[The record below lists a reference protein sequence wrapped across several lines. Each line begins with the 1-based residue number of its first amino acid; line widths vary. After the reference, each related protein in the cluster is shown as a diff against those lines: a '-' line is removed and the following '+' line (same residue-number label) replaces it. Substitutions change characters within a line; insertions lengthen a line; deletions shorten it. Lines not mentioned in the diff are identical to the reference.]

1 MTRKSYKGLITLNV
15 LLIVALVLVSIG
27 PSDSSAQNANRARG
41 QYSALSMT
49 IPGSVS
55 DAIAIVDANNQEIV
69 ALRWDASRRSLAGI
83 DYVSLQ
89 LPEGASGGGTR
100 R

>member
-1 MTRKSYKGLITLNV
+1 MNKRSYRGLITLNV

-27 PSDSSAQNANRARG
+27 PSESNAQNANRARG
-41 QYSALSMT
+41 QYSAIT
-49 IPGSVS
+49 IAVPGSVT
-55 DAIAIVDANNQEIV
+55 DAIAIIDANNQEIV

-83 DYVSLQ
+83 DYASLQ
-89 LPEGASGGGTR
+89 APAGAGGGGTR

>member
-1 MTRKSYKGLITLNV
+1 MNKRSYKGLLTLNV
-15 LLIVALVLVSIG
+15 LLVAVLVLVSIG
-27 PSDSSAQNANRARG
+27 PSDSEAQQANRARG
-41 QYSALSMT
+41 QYSALSMAVT
-49 IPGSVS
+49 GSVS
-55 DAIAIVDANNQEIV
+55 DAIVVIDANNQEMV

-89 LPEGASGGGTR
+89 VPTGTGGGGTR

>member
-1 MTRKSYKGLITLNV
+1 MNRKSYKGLITLNV

-27 PSDSSAQNANRARG
+27 PSDSNAQNANRARG
-41 QYSALSMT
+41 QYSALSIT

-89 LPEGASGGGTR
+89 TPEASGGGGTR